1 MSMGM
6 GICYMCRGTH
16 RGQKKASDSPG
27 NGVIDICEPASNMGA
42 NLVF

>member
-1 MSMGM
+1 MSVGM

-16 RGQKKASDSPG
+16 RGQKASDSPG

-42 NLVF
+42 NLIF